1 MRLANPADELYRHR
15 PESHGGAS
23 GWAERSYYLLAV
35 EDIVVSAGRSVW
47 SSGRERTALACVATP
62 PALHAVRAVAGAS
75 PDGADDPL
83 TESIAIEVLEPLR
96 RLRIRA
102 DDRRSPAA
110 FDLTF
115 EARTPALIPT
125 PNRISQRGVVVT
137 DYTNFFQSGRYSGW
151 IAIGDRQIDVD
162 RRAGFRDRGWGVRK
176 HEGAPRR
183 GLVLFCACELP
194 AAVLHVGLYE
204 TARGERVRTFGWF
217 AGEDG
222 GLAPIVSV
230 EHDLRFEDGLLQG
243 GGLKLRTEAGD
254 AHLLEFE
261 AGTRTFLRAVGYSAD
276 PAERQPGA
284 ETRPLADA
292 GARRRLR
299 GQVDSA
305 CRFLLDGA
313 LEGHGFVEVG
323 LGEHARYSPPEPS

>member
-1 MRLANPADELYRHR
+1 MRLATPADELYRHR
-15 PESHGGAS
+15 PESLGSAA
-23 GWAERSYYLLAV
+23 GWAERCYHLLAV
-35 EDIVVSAGRSVW
+35 EDVVVNAGRAVW

-62 PALHAVRAVAGAS
+62 TAMHAVRATAGPAAA
-75 PDGADDPL
+75 ADDPV
-83 TESIAIEVLEPLR
+83 TESISIEVLEPLQ
-96 RLRIRA
+96 RLRVRA

-115 EARTPALIPT
+115 EARAPALIPT

-151 IAIGDRQIDVD
+151 IAIGDRQIEVD
-162 RRAGFRDRGWGVRK
+162 GRAGFRDRGWGLRK

-194 AAVLHVGLYE
+194 AAALHLGLYE
-204 TARGERVRTFGWF
+204 TASGERARFFGWI

-222 GLAPIVSV
+222 GVTPIASA
-230 EHDLRFEDGLLQG
+230 EHNLRLEDGLLEG
-243 GGLKLRTEAGD
+243 GRLELETEAGD

-261 AGTRTFLRAVGYSAD
+261 AGARTFLRAAGYSAD
-276 PAERQPGA
+276 PADRRPGA
-284 ETRPLADA
+284 ETHSLADA
-292 GARRRLR
+292 VSLRRLR

-313 LEGHGFVEVG
+313 VEGHGFVEVG
-323 LGEHARYSPPEPS
+323 LGEHARYQPPAA

>member
-1 MRLANPADELYRHR
+1 VRLANPADELYRHR
-15 PESHGGAS
+15 PESLGGAS
-23 GWAERSYYLLAV
+23 GWAERSYHLLAV
-35 EDIVVSAGRSVW
+35 EDVVVSAGRAVW

-62 PALHAVRAVAGAS
+62 VALHAVRTAAGAS

-102 DDRRSPAA
+102 DNRRSPAA

-115 EARTPALIPT
+115 EARTPAVIAT
-125 PNRISQRGVVVT
+125 PNRISQHGRVVT

-162 RRAGFRDRGWGVRK
+162 GRAGFRDRGWGLRK

-194 AAVLHVGLYE
+194 AAALHLGLYE
-204 TARGERVRTFGWF
+204 TASGERARFFGWL

-222 GLAPIVSV
+222 AVTPIASA
-230 EHDLRFEDGLLQG
+230 EHDLRFEDGLLEG
-243 GGLKLRTEAGD
+243 GRLELETEAGD
-254 AHLLEFE
+254 THLLEFE
-261 AGTRTFLRAVGYSAD
+261 AGARTYLRAAGYSAD
-276 PAERQPGA
+276 PAERRPGA
-284 ETRPLADA
+284 ETHPLTDA
-292 GARRRLR
+292 AARRRLS

-313 LEGHGFVEVG
+313 VEGHGFVEIG
-323 LGEHARYSPPEPS
+323 LGEHARYDPPAA